1 MQRFPHRN
9 LSNAA
14 PKRCANNTPPLQ
26 VPDAVFVLAPAVA
39 RCTSRI
45 TISAARF
52 RQPSPM
58 YFANFEQA
66 VVENGFTHIIHSF

>member
-1 MQRFPHRN
+1 MLRFPHRN

-14 PKRCANNTPPLQ
+14 PKRCTNNTPPLQ
-26 VPDAVFVLAPAVA
+26 APDAVFVLAPAVA